1 MASLSDFTTSLAN
14 NVIEAKFIRRR
25 SKAGAPAT
33 RRAFI
38 TNSTNILNSAKGK
51 TVLGFNGFG
60 TGVAGL
66 GFFPANKNLILA
78 WDILW
83 QSFRLFG
90 AEGSQIITKI
100 PVSTEKEIEVFWQ
113 YFEKNIQSMSPEQK
127 LQFMNS

>member
-1 MASLSDFTTSLAN
+1 MASLSDFTSSLAN

-25 SKAGAPAT
+25 PKAGMPAT

-60 TGVAGL
+60 TGAAGL
-66 GFFPANKNLILA
+66 GFFPVNKNLVLA

-100 PVSTEKEIEVFWQ
+100 PVSNEKEIETFWQ
-113 YFEKNIQSMSPEQK
+113 YFEKNIQSMSPAQK